1 MTLVTPVTQLP
12 HVTHVTSGTS
22 VTKSKSSNVTKPR
35 NVTKPQNVTTIQ
47 NVITIQNVTRT
58 ENVTNYTQCTKCGHV
73 CGSETALI
81 THIIGFH
88 AGMKNLQP
96 CCILQNSKEEF
107 MLHIMGHANAND
119 HVTYEM
125 PSKQVSYQYSCQQC
139 NQYFTSEETLNE
151 HIFAIHLQRTS
162 NVNSN
167 AKNGFVT
174 SSNVTNVTLKTPTDT
189 NVTSVTPIITSVTQ
203 VTPSITS
210 VTQVTPNDTSLTQVT
225 PIISNVTQV
234 TPTDTNETQVT
245 PIITNVTQ
253 VTPNT
258 SMETS
263 GINVILQDPE
273 LWDKFHKLTNEMIV
287 TKNGRRMFPLLKV
300 ALTGLDPSTLYTIH
314 LEFRQIGQDRHK
326 YINGQWTL
334 IGKEGEIVSQQNPV
348 YTHPDS
354 PNYGSHWSENLISF
368 AKVKLSNK
376 ISSKDK
382 VMLSSMHK
390 YEPCLHVCRVDQD
403 ANGGRKATVVKSF
416 AFAKSQFIA
425 VTAYQNEEVTNLKIK
440 FNSYA
445 HDKIKEE
452 VTTSDSSVTQVTPND
467 TSVTQVTPTAE
478 SVTQVTNS
486 VTSVTQVIPIITNV
500 TQVTSGS
507 YAHDKIKEEIIENEE
522 NEGPSLQLS
531 EPMTIPQE
539 AYVSLPE
546 LNESEMLND
555 QENVDPESKKRKIE
569 DDFAFSKRQ
578 KDCGKPEKLLKCSK
592 CSRKFILEKNLK
604 IHMTISH

>member
-1 MTLVTPVTQLP
+1 M
-12 HVTHVTSGTS
+12 
-22 VTKSKSSNVTKPR
+22 
-35 NVTKPQNVTTIQ
+35 
-47 NVITIQNVTRT
+47 
-58 ENVTNYTQCTKCGHV
+58 TNYTQCTKCGHV

-107 MLHIMGHANAND
+107 MLHIMSHANAND

-125 PSKQVSYQYSCQQC
+125 TSKQVSYQYSCQQC

-162 NVNSN
+162 NVDSN

-189 NVTSVTPIITSVTQ
+189 NVTSVTPIITSLTQ

-225 PIISNVTQV
+225 PIISNVT
-234 TPTDTNETQVT
+234 PTDMNETQVT

-273 LWDKFHKLTNEMIV
+273 LWDKFHNLTNEMIV

-326 YINGQWTL
+326 FINGQWTL

-403 ANGGRKATVVKSF
+403 LNGGRKATVVKSF

-467 TSVTQVTPTAE
+467 TSVTQVTPNDKSVTSVTPTAE
-478 SVTQVTNS
+478 SVTQV
-486 VTSVTQVIPIITNV
+486 IPT
-500 TQVTSGS
+500 
-507 YAHDKIKEEIIENEE
+507 DKIKEEVIENEE
-522 NEGPSLQLS
+522 IG
-531 EPMTIPQE
+531 
-539 AYVSLPE
+539 
-546 LNESEMLND
+546 
-555 QENVDPESKKRKIE
+555 NVQ
-569 DDFAFSKRQ
+569 FYFV
-578 KDCGKPEKLLKCSK
+578 L
-592 CSRKFILEKNLK
+592 
-604 IHMTISH
+604 